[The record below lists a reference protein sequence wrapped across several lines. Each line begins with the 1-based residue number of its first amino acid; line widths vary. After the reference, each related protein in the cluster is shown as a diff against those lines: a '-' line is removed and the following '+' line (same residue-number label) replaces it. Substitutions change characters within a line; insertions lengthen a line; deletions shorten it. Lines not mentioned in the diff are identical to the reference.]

1 MKTQDDRRRQ
11 PRVFTQS
18 PPSDKGR
25 LLRAGTFS
33 LLVHIAFLV
42 IFSLSLKSTIP
53 KSGFS
58 VYRVTLRP
66 LLGDGLPKGGS
77 GLQESGGLSA
87 SQPVEKVKPSEKL
100 GKEESKKAERP
111 LATKKQISRERV
123 ARDETIEG
131 LKRSSKKAEKVEKER
146 YSSKSLQEALDE
158 IRKKAALDTIQ
169 KRIARREESEKLTR
183 SASGVETGKR
193 SGSGAGTGTGS
204 GSGTGTG
211 TGSGSGTGGS
221 PEGSPWGSP
230 LGGFALQSKLD
241 EYYNT
246 IWEKIKKEW
255 TLPGGLPKGKSSLE
269 TVIVIVIEREGR
281 IQKSW
286 FEKKS
291 GNALYDQSAMRAI
304 KKADPLPSIPKEF
317 SDNTFEIGI
326 RFFPE

>member
-1 MKTQDDRRRQ
+1 MKRQQDGRGQ
-11 PRVFTQS
+11 PRVFTHS

-25 LLRAGTFS
+25 LLKAGTFS
-33 LLVHIAFLV
+33 LLLHIAFLV

-53 KSGFS
+53 KSSFS
-58 VYRVTLRP
+58 VYRVTLKP
-66 LLGDGLPKGGS
+66 LLGNGLPKGGS
-77 GLQESGGLSA
+77 GFRGSEGLPA
-87 SQPVEKVKPSEKL
+87 SQSVEKVKPTEKL
-100 GKEESKKAERP
+100 GIEESRKKERP
-111 LATKKQISRERV
+111 VSTKKQVSPEHV
-123 ARDETIEG
+123 AKDQVVEG
-131 LKRSSKKAEKVEKER
+131 LKRSSKKGEKLEKER

-169 KRIARREESEKLTR
+169 KRVARREESEKLTR
-183 SASGVETGKR
+183 SASGLETGMG
-193 SGSGAGTGTGS
+193 SGSGTGTGS

-230 LGGFALQSKLD
+230 FGGSALQSKLD

-255 TLPGGLPKGKSSLE
+255 TLPGGLPKGKTGLE

-286 FEKKS
+286 FEKRS

-304 KKADPLPSIPKEF
+304 KKADPLPPIPKEF

-326 RFFPE
+326 RFYPE

>member
-1 MKTQDDRRRQ
+1 MKRQQDERRQ
-11 PRVFTQS
+11 SRVFTQS
-18 PPSDKGR
+18 PSSDKGG
-25 LLRAGTFS
+25 LLKAGTFS
-33 LLVHIAFLV
+33 LLLHIAFLV
-42 IFSLSLKSTIP
+42 FFSLSLRSTIP
-53 KSGFS
+53 KSSFS
-58 VYRVTLRP
+58 VYRVTLKP

-77 GLQESGGLSA
+77 GVRGSEGIPA
-87 SQPVEKVKPSEKL
+87 SQSVEQVKPTEKL
-100 GKEESKKAERP
+100 GKAESKKAERP
-111 LATKKQISRERV
+111 LTTKKQKSEERLTKDQV
-123 ARDETIEG
+123 VEG
-131 LKRSSKKAEKVEKER
+131 LKRSSKKAEKLEKER

-169 KRIARREESEKLTR
+169 KRIARREELTQ
-183 SASGVETGKR
+183 SASGVETGTR
-193 SGSGAGTGTGS
+193 VGSGAGTGTGS

-211 TGSGSGTGGS
+211 AGVGSGTGTGGS
-221 PEGSPWGSP
+221 PDGSPWGSP
-230 LGGFALQSKLD
+230 FGGSALQSKLD
-241 EYYNT
+241 EYYNL

-255 TLPGGLPKGKSSLE
+255 TIPGGLPKGKSSLE

-281 IQKSW
+281 VQRSW